1 MSERPLQYFS
11 DEALARSR
19 KLTPEQALRYLDG
32 FRLLRAPPTA
42 KSRLISVRVPEDL
55 LETFKAEAERAG
67 VPYQTQLK
75 RLMARWLDEERRP

>member
-19 KLTPEQALRYLDG
+19 KLSPEQTLRYLEG
-32 FRLLRAPPTA
+32 FRLLHAAPRPV
-42 KSRLISVRVPEDL
+42 KSRLISVRVPQGMLD
-55 LETFKAEAERAG
+55 TFKAKAARAG

-75 RLMARWLDEERRP
+75 RLMARWIEEV

>member
-19 KLTPEQALRYLDG
+19 KLSPEQTLRYLEG
-32 FRLLRAPPTA
+32 FRLLQRESRPK
-42 KSRLISVRVPEDL
+42 KSRLISVRVPEDML
-55 LETFKAEAERAG
+55 DTFRAKAARAG

-75 RLMARWLDEERRP
+75 RLMTRWIEEA

>member
-19 KLTPEQALRYLDG
+19 KLTPEQALRFLEE
-32 FRLLRAPPTA
+32 FRVLRAPPVA

-55 LETFKAEAERAG
+55 LDAFKAEAKRAG
-67 VPYQTQLK
+67 VPYQAQLK
-75 RLMARWLDEERRP
+75 RLMSHWLDEQRRP

>member
-19 KLTPEQALRYLDG
+19 KLSPEQTLRYLEG
-32 FRLLRAPPTA
+32 FRLLQREPRPA
-42 KSRLISVRVPEDL
+42 KARLISVRVPQAL
-55 LETFKAEAERAG
+55 LDTFKAKAARAG

-75 RLMARWLDEERRP
+75 RLMARWLEEA

>member
-19 KLTPEQALRYLDG
+19 KLSPEQTLRYLEG
-32 FRLLRAPPTA
+32 FRLLHGAPRRE
-42 KSRLISVRVPEDL
+42 KSRLISVRVPDGL
-55 LETFKAEAERAG
+55 LDTFKAKAARAG

-75 RLMARWLDEERRP
+75 RLMARWLEEA

>member
-19 KLTPEQALRYLDG
+19 KLSPEQTLRYLEG
-32 FRLLRAPPTA
+32 FRLLQRESRPS
-42 KSRLISVRVPEDL
+42 KSKLISVRVPEGVLDS
-55 LETFKAEAERAG
+55 FRAKAARAG

-75 RLMARWLDEERRP
+75 RLMTRWLEEA

>member
-19 KLTPEQALRYLDG
+19 KLSPEQTLRYLEG
-32 FRLLRAPPTA
+32 FRLLHGAPPPE
-42 KSRLISVRVPEDL
+42 KSRLISVRVPEGL
-55 LETFKAEAERAG
+55 LDTFKAKAARAG

-75 RLMARWLDEERRP
+75 RLMARWVDEP